1 MKVGCGEVFT
11 GIAIA
16 TLIQWTVLILET
28 SIPDDF
34 SAITGEKAAV
44 PCDAG
49 REGAVKDI
57 DPPRDACEKV
67 LG

>member
-16 TLIQWTVLILET
+16 TLVQWTVLILET

-49 REGAVKDI
+49 GESAIKDI
-57 DPPRDACEKV
+57 DAPLDTSEKV